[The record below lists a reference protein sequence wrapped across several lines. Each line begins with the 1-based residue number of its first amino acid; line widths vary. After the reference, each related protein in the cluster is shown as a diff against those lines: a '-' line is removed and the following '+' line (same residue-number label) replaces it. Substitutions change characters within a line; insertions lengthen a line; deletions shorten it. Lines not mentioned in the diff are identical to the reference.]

1 MMPMLNLMN
10 GGTWHKLGSK
20 KKCKKTLV
28 AHRRDKAT
36 YRRHLSTFKKAFPN
50 FIYCSSDSTKPFNP
64 VFVVEEV
71 ECNGTIKD
79 THKEKPQKLRGGGQ
93 DILTKVFEEQT

>member
-1 MMPMLNLMN
+1 M
-10 GGTWHKLGSK
+10 
-20 KKCKKTLV
+20 
-28 AHRRDKAT
+28 
-36 YRRHLSTFKKAFPN
+36 
-50 FIYCSSDSTKPFNP
+50 
-64 VFVVEEV
+64 EEV